1 MEKEYWFLFCLF
13 LIVMLL
19 GAIAL
24 ILLPYW
30 IKLLVRK
37 RMEIYQFILL
47 IGVGVFSLILG
58 APNFVVYYKDYELV
72 SNHEYLEDDCT
83 LIEYT
88 LIENDGGTDTS
99 PGEDHYLK
107 PKFYIADK
115 DEYIILDLTDLE
127 IGKTY
132 RIRYYPNS
140 QIAEVLYC
148 VDDMENET

>member
-1 MEKEYWFLFCLF
+1 MEKTYWLGFYLF
-13 LIVMLL
+13 LIGTLL
-19 GAIAL
+19 GAIIL

-37 RMEIYQFILL
+37 RMEIYQFIFL
-47 IGVGVFSLILG
+47 VGAGIFLCTFGTCTFCNL
-58 APNFVVYYKDYELV
+58 YKDYELV

-88 LIENDGGTDTS
+88 LIKNDGGTDTS